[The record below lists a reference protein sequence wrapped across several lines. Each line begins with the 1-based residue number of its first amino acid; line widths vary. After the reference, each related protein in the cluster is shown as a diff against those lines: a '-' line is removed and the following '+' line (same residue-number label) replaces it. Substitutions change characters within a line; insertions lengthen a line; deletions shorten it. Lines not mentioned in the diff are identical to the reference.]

1 MNTIDIRS
9 CDQYQFIKYL
19 GNHLN
24 TQPALSDVKRFQAQ
38 IEYDSTSSNISSM
51 TSCFLTPWIGSHHWH
66 YKNEVFLITIQD
78 EGSPVTIGCSIDYYH
93 RIQVSHP
100 DLELLST
107 FVKDALTYSKP
118 IESQQ
123 IKIMYSKSK
132 GYWEHFNNIYAQP
145 LSKVYL
151 DPATKDCITTYIDA
165 FIASKQR
172 YINFGRP
179 YKLNFLLTGVPGAG
193 KTSLVKAV
201 ALKYGRP
208 VYVLSFTKGLTDETL
223 VELMSDVKDNA
234 IILLEDIDA
243 FFVDRESKG
252 DINVSFSALL
262 NIMDGTIMKGNGTIM
277 FLTANN
283 PDRLD
288 SALIRPGR
296 IDHIVRFDFPRQQ
309 EIKEAFFDICGTK
322 DDKLFVAFYSKIK
335 GVRVNM
341 SSLVDYLFR
350 YSSSYMENIDELLK
364 QVQLRQE
371 ISAVE
376 KVDKM
381 YI

>member
-9 CDQYQFIKYL
+9 SDQYQFIKYL
-19 GNHLN
+19 GHHFE

-38 IEYDSTSSNISSM
+38 IEYNSSSSTNDSM
-51 TSCFLTPWIGSHHWH
+51 TTCFLTPWIGTHHWH
-66 YKNEVFLITIQD
+66 YKDEVFLITIQG
-78 EGSPVTIGCSIDYYH
+78 EGSPVPVGCSVEYYH

-100 DLELLST
+100 TLDKLSA

-118 IESQQ
+118 IQNQQ
-123 IKIMYSKSK
+123 IKIFYSKSK
-132 GYWEHFNNIYAQP
+132 GFWEHFNNIYAQP
-145 LSKVYL
+145 LTKVYL
-151 DPATKDCITTYIDA
+151 DPEIKECITTHIDA

-193 KTSLVKAV
+193 KTSLVKAI
-201 ALKYGRP
+201 ALKYKRP

-223 VELMSDVKDNA
+223 VELMSDVKDNSV
-234 IILLEDIDA
+234 ILLEDIDA
-243 FFVDRESKG
+243 FFVDRESKS

-262 NIMDGTIMKGNGTIM
+262 NIMDGTMMKGNGTMM

-288 SALIRPGR
+288 NALIRPGR
-296 IDHIVRFDFPRQQ
+296 IDHIVRFDYPRQQ
-309 EIKEAFFDICGTK
+309 EIKEAFFDICETT
-322 DDKLFVAFYSKIK
+322 DEKLFATFYAKIK

-350 YSSSYMENIDELLK
+350 YSTTYMDNIDELLK

-371 ISAVE
+371 IHAVDKVE
-376 KVDKM
+376 KM
-381 YI
+381 YM